1 MNAIEERRSI
11 GGIEHGQSPAQLGGG
26 LVKAEWGN
34 QHLGE
39 AVADPR
45 SPFGD
50 RLVDRRPTSSGLNR
64 FAIDSPL
71 EERRFELVWGFSC
84 QVDVFGLH
92 RVLCSER
99 EGRSSFF
106 NPT

>member
-45 SPFGD
+45 SPFD
-50 RLVDRRPTSSGLNR
+50 
-64 FAIDSPL
+64 
-71 EERRFELVWGFSC
+71 
-84 QVDVFGLH
+84 
-92 RVLCSER
+92 
-99 EGRSSFF
+99 
-106 NPT
+106 

>member
-39 AVADPR
+39 AVADPPISFR
-45 SPFGD
+45 
-50 RLVDRRPTSSGLNR
+50 RCLVDRRPTSSGSNR
-64 FAIDSPL
+64 FAIDSAL
-71 EERRFELVWGFSC
+71 EEDGFEFPVHGRKT
-84 QVDVFGLH
+84 VI
-92 RVLCSER
+92 
-99 EGRSSFF
+99 EGRQ
-106 NPT
+106 PLWE